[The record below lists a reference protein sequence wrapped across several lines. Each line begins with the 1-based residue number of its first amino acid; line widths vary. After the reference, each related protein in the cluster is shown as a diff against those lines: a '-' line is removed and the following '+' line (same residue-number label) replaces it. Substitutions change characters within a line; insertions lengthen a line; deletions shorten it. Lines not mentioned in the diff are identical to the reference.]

1 MQTFS
6 LPYCYLAN
14 FSHLICK
21 FFGQAYDREKHNMK
35 KEWLNLFH
43 SKYLIANIFTFYLL
57 SNSILFAQGI
67 LRTYTDSANSRFT
80 VGGYIDAYYGY
91 DFSQPKDKDRA
102 YFVNAARHNEL
113 NINLAYISVEYISS
127 RMRAKFIPGFGTYM
141 NANYAAEQGTLKNI
155 VEGNIGIKLFKNKEI
170 WLEVG
175 VLGSPYT
182 NETAISKDQL
192 MYSRSFAPEYVPYYL
207 AGAKLEIPLSKK
219 VHFSLYLLNGWQ
231 QIRDVN
237 EGKSI
242 GTQLEYRPHD
252 YLHISWST
260 YIGNENS
267 IIRPDFGNRYF
278 IDVYFI
284 YKKGKFTGT
293 SCFYIGSQETKP
305 TVGKTEHQIWY
316 NTNLIGSYKF
326 TSKFYLS
333 GRLEY
338 FNDPKSV
345 QISPINPV
353 NGFSSASTSLCLNYS
368 IEKNIL
374 ARLESRSFFS
384 DKTVFQNSESNPTK
398 NSQLIIGNITVW
410 F

>member
-1 MQTFS
+1 MLVF
-6 LPYCYLAN
+6 L
-14 FSHLICK
+14 
-21 FFGQAYDREKHNMK
+21 
-35 KEWLNLFH
+35 
-43 SKYLIANIFTFYLL
+43 FYLL
-57 SNSILFAQGI
+57 SNSNLYAQKAS
-67 LRTYTDSANSRFT
+67 LANIDTVNSKFV
-80 VGGYIDAYYGY
+80 VGGYIDVYYGY

-102 YFVNAARHNEL
+102 YFVNSARHNEL
-113 NINLAYISVEYISS
+113 NINLAYISVEYTSS

-170 WLEVG
+170 WLELG

-207 AGAKLEIPLSKK
+207 AGAKLGIPLSKK

-237 EGKSI
+237 ESKSI
-242 GTQLEYRPHD
+242 GTQLEYRPHNS
-252 YLHISWST
+252 LLISWST

-267 IIRPDFGNRYF
+267 VIRPDFGNRYF
-278 IDVYFI
+278 TDVYFI

-293 SCFYIGSQETKP
+293 SCFYVGSQETKHAA
-305 TVGKTEHQIWY
+305 GKTEHQIWY
-316 NTNLIGSYKF
+316 NANLIGSYKF
-326 TSKFYLS
+326 APKFSLS

-353 NGFSSASTSLCLNYS
+353 NGFSSASASLCLNYS

-384 DKTVFQNSESNPTK
+384 DKTVFQNSESNPMK
-398 NSQLIIGNITVW
+398 NSQLLIGNITVW